1 MKINNT
7 FKKSISILLTILMIF
22 STMVVGITTV
32 SAISVGVWIVDNSGN
47 DSTDWAGSNDCEKH
61 KMVFNNTTQLWEH
74 SYTATTNKA
83 VKLYIK
89 NQPQGQ
95 STIQYCVPSGSSFGT
110 NDTSK
115 SFSLSSSWNTLSFTP
130 EVGATYK
137 FTAPYG
143 FETFT
148 VTKSGGSSGG
158 DDTTDATVIPK
169 EIYFKPGDWETG
181 NNKLAAY
188 FFDSTTENTWVE
200 CVEVADGVY
209 KAVNENQYANVIFVQ
224 LNSATAALDWN
235 NKSQQTGDLVIDTTG
250 KNLYTKSSN
259 SWSAYTGAWYVTG
272 RFAVKGSDGKLHY
285 AATNDDNYNWAD
297 FNTSDLAMTKVSD
310 TEYTLDT
317 GLKIQEMTALY
328 DENPSTAAD
337 AKTVWYFQFAN
348 GASKYRPST
357 SANGTLT
364 AADVNVQKST
374 VTTGNYSFVFDEN
387 ATSTGT
393 VTLHFNPSNHQFW
406 FTLEGETPTDPSET
420 DGQYTISD
428 GTAENGTLTFKA
440 EGNTAGTADAGKE
453 VTITVNPASGYKL
466 DSIQAVQENGTEVTI
481 TNNKFTMPAANV
493 TVTAT
498 FAFDKDAYVASH
510 STGLWFDAAP
520 SVTDTSAT
528 LVKWNNY
535 KGSTHTSRYSSYT
548 LYIPSDVSL
557 SSVVLYNG
565 YSSPLTIAGVT
576 IDPNDHKAVD
586 LSSSTTYTTSGATS
600 QTVQV
605 MQGSSSSMYFHTTK
619 NGEDYSLPTATG
631 AGSSKNDVKA
641 DGGTCVT
648 IKDGTVSDS
657 MVLAQVKGRG
667 NSSWEASNEVFGKYA
682 YNMKLDSATELF
694 GLPKSKSYCLLANN
708 ADESMLRNALTY
720 DLAKEIGLYDSP
732 EFEFV
737 DIYDNGE
744 YHGTYFVCEKVDV
757 AKKNKLIK
765 GEAFDDIN
773 EEAVQTALNDSEAE
787 VDENTNPG
795 TYTYN
800 GTQYDMQY
808 CTVMDDTSSI
818 PSSTEGTY
826 LLEFEISSRYYNE
839 ASWFKSPKGQ
849 YVVVKSPEYA
859 TKEQVQYIAEKF
871 AEMEATVY
879 NSSSSLSDISNYI
892 DTDSFAKMYL
902 IQELSSNLDA
912 AATSYYITVDCSGN
926 TIENGVL
933 TDNAKFVA
941 SPVWDYDWAYGQY
954 QSDMYD
960 STKRYNYK
968 YEEIKTDETDVW
980 FAKEKSMDDSDNSNF
995 IYKRNLQAELA
1006 SHSAFQPVIKK
1017 VWNGTGLGDGN
1028 GFYDNVKNYYNTQLD
1043 TWHSEI
1049 ADSMAMNEYRWKF
1062 IENNNI
1068 RSWGSADTGA
1078 TLSAAVDFLK
1088 DWITDRS
1095 AWLNTQFASYSNY
1108 SQTVTPTLTAYTADG
1123 ETELTGD
1130 VTQGT
1135 EFVLKATTTET
1146 YVTYKL
1152 YDGNTEVTSNTTGEF
1167 RISNATAGTHNYTVK
1182 TVTHSGNTMT
1192 SDVVVVNVI
1201 TAGPVEVPNVV
1212 GMTETAAKTAL
1223 TNAGFKVVVTTE
1235 NSETVTAGLVISSDP
1250 EGGTT
1255 ATYGS
1260 DVTIVVSSG
1269 PVVVNPTVPN
1279 VVGMLENDAKAE
1291 LTALGYKVEV
1301 ITASSD
1307 TVESGKV
1314 ISSNPIAGTELAVGS
1329 TVTITVSTGPVPK
1342 EVITNVTIMFK
1353 GTNLKSLTPEFYF
1366 NGEKQTD
1373 FARVSKANG
1382 GYIGTYYTGAYGF
1395 YWYSVSLDE
1404 VTVGEDNVLRFKT
1417 TGTSMDATFTY
1428 DFVGCK
1434 SDSTLYFAVN
1444 NMYNDNEVVNIT
1456 DSDAKKN
1463 TFRSAVNMIST
1474 ENYASDPTLPKVSQA
1489 FLAAAGIAT
1498 NKALTVGD
1506 TNADGDINIKDATAA
1521 QMMSAGYV
1529 QPTVASSVLGDFD
1542 LSGDVN
1548 IKDAT
1553 DIQTH
1558 VVYN

>member
-1 MKINNT
+1 MKINKT
-7 FKKSISILLTILMIF
+7 FKKSISILLTVIMIL
-22 STMVVGITTV
+22 STFGAAIVPAGAADTTYYFWSGTSNNITGFTKTVMTSNGDGTYYCDLLVKSGGNLYFTINTNSSKANDESTIVWSSSSEVTSNITFTSDVKKTTFFNQSYNADSTTYNFPGMAVSQDQTLRFTYTASTEKMVVSVPGSTEETTAPTTSPTGDVFVYFDNPSDWSAVNAYIYNSNSDNAGAWPGTAMTYDETLGIY
-32 SAISVGVWIVDNSGN
+32 
-47 DSTDWAGSNDCEKH
+47 K
-61 KMVFNNTTQLWEH
+61 
-74 SYTATTNKA
+74 
-83 VKLYIK
+83 IK
-89 NQPQGQ
+89 
-95 STIQYCVPSGSSFGT
+95 VPSGYENGYIIFNNG
-110 NDTSK
+110 
-115 SFSLSSSWNTLSFTP
+115 
-130 EVGATYK
+130 
-137 FTAPYG
+137 
-143 FETFT
+143 
-148 VTKSGGSSGG
+148 SGEQYPGS
-158 DDTTDATVIPK
+158 
-169 EIYFKPGDWETG
+169 
-181 NNKLAAY
+181 N
-188 FFDSTTENTWVE
+188 
-200 CVEVADGVY
+200 
-209 KAVNENQYANVIFVQ
+209 
-224 LNSATAALDWN
+224 
-235 NKSQQTGDLVIDTTG
+235 QTGKKIG
-250 KNLYTKSSN
+250 GESYRLYEDYR
-259 SWSAYTGAWYVTG
+259 WEP
-272 RFAVKGSDGKLHY
+272 
-285 AATNDDNYNWAD
+285 WA
-297 FNTSDLAMTKVSD
+297 
-310 TEYTLDT
+310 
-317 GLKIQEMTALY
+317 
-328 DENPSTAAD
+328 P
-337 AKTVWYFQFAN
+337 
-348 GASKYRPST
+348 
-357 SANGTLT
+357 
-364 AADVNVQKST
+364 
-374 VTTGNYSFVFDEN
+374 
-387 ATSTGT
+387 
-393 VTLHFNPSNHQFW
+393 
-406 FTLEGETPTDPSET
+406 ETPTDPTDPSET
-420 DGQYTISD
+420 TGAYKIKDVTPDHGSLSFKADGKTS
-428 GTAENGTLTFKA
+428 GTAN
-440 EGNTAGTADAGKE
+440 AGDT
-453 VTITVNPASGYKL
+453 VTITVNPNTAFSL
-466 DSIQAVQENGTEVTI
+466 NEITAVYEDANGDEQELTVTD
-481 TNNKFTMPAANV
+481 NQFTMPAFDV
-493 TVTAT
+493 EVSAT
-498 FAFDKDAYVASH
+498 FTIDKDAYVASH

-535 KGSTHTSRYSSYT
+535 KGSTHTNRYSSYT

-565 YSSPLTIAGVT
+565 YSSALTIAGVT

-619 NGEDYSLPTATG
+619 KGEDYSLPTATG

-968 YEEIKTDETDVW
+968 HEEIKTDETDVW

-1043 TWHSEI
+1043 TWHSQI

-1078 TLSAAVDFLK
+1078 TLSAAVNFLK
-1088 DWITDRS
+1088 TWITNRS

-1108 SQTVTPTLTAYTADG
+1108 SQTVTPTLIAYTADG

-1135 EFVLKATTTET
+1135 AYVLKATTTET

-1152 YDGNTEVTSNTTGEF
+1152 YDGNTEVTSNTTGVF
-1167 RISNATAGTHNYTVK
+1167 TISDATVGVHSYTVK
-1182 TVTHSGNTMT
+1182 TVTHSGNEMT
-1192 SDVVVVNVI
+1192 SDEVEVNVLS
-1201 TAGPVEVPNVV
+1201 TGPVEVPNVV
-1212 GMTETAAKTAL
+1212 GMTETDAKTTL
-1223 TNAGFKVVVTTE
+1223 TNAGFKVIVTTE

-1255 ATYGS
+1255 ATFGS
-1260 DVTIVVSSG
+1260 DVTIFVSSG

-1279 VVGMLENDAKAE
+1279 VVGKAQDVATSELEE
-1291 LTALGYKVEV
+1291 LGFVVVVKTE
-1301 ITASSD
+1301 SSD

-1314 ISSNPIAGTELAVGS
+1314 ISSDPKAGTELETGS
-1329 TVTITVSTGPVPK
+1329 TVTITVSLGPVPI
-1342 EVITNVTIMFK
+1342 EVISNVTIMFK
-1353 GTNLKSLTPEFYF
+1353 GTNLNSLTPEFYF
-1366 NGEKQTD
+1366 NDEKQTD
-1373 FARVSKANG
+1373 FARLSKADG

-1395 YWYSVSLDE
+1395 YWWSVTLDE

-1417 TGTSMDATFTY
+1417 TDSDMDATLTY
-1428 DFVGCK
+1428 DFAGCK
-1434 SDSTLYFAVN
+1434 SGDTLYFAVN
-1444 NMYNDNEVVNIT
+1444 NMYNGTELVNIT
-1456 DSDAKKN
+1456 DNGNAQI
-1463 TFRSAVNMIST
+1463 TFRSAVNMISN
-1474 ENYASDPTLPKVSQA
+1474 ENYAKDPTLAKV
-1489 FLAAAGIAT
+1489 AAALIDATGIAT
-1498 NKALTVGD
+1498 TASYSIGD
-1506 TNADGDINIKDATAA
+1506 ANGDGKINIKDATTT
-1521 QMMSAGYV
+1521 QMMVAGY
-1529 QPTVASSVLGDFD
+1529 TEETYAKSVLGDFD

-1548 IKDAT
+1548 IKDT
-1553 DIQTH
+1553 TGIQSYI
-1558 VVYN
+1558 VNK